1 MAEVVLVYPPV
12 KFGKHSSYGL
22 PPLGVM
28 YLSASLSHH
37 GVESTVIDASF
48 HPMSM
53 GELLSRVGS
62 HRPRLVGISGLTPHF
77 KTIRDLCTALRATLP
92 KSARICLGGPHFNAT
107 SAEAFQYMD
116 ADFIVIGEGEA
127 TLLELVRNLDGGD
140 FSSVSGLAFKMDG
153 QTVVNAPRPV
163 NEDLDALPRPTLQ
176 QMETKIDYRVRHGV
190 YPRATSLMA
199 SRGCPFRCS
208 FCDVHTTQGR
218 KLRLRSPENIL
229 EEIKYNI
236 EAFSIREFVFKDST
250 FTINKRW
257 VHDLL
262 DRMLRE
268 KLRISWSINTRVNLI
283 DSDLVEKMKQ
293 AGCRRISFG
302 VESGEPRILQNIRKD
317 ISLDEVRKAFAMMR
331 RSGLESHA
339 FFMIGNPGEGPETA
353 TRTIEF
359 AKEIGAT
366 WADFSATVAYPGT
379 HLFEEAVANGLL
391 KDPLWYVEDEIEIF
405 LTNKHS
411 VSKGQLDLPGFS
423 PQRQVETVRQAYRQ
437 FYLRPRWIWQFAL
450 KNMNVNRMKNILNNV
465 GPFFR
470 FLFQLMAK
478 DRRGQ

>member
-1 MAEVVLVYPPV
+1 MAEVVLIYPPV
-12 KFGKHSSYGL
+12 KFGRHASYGL

-28 YLSASLSHH
+28 YLSAYLNHH
-37 GVESTVIDASF
+37 GVHSTIIDASF

-53 GELLSRVGS
+53 GELLSRVAS

-77 KTIRDLCTALRATLP
+77 KSIRDLCSALRSVLP

-107 SAEAFQYMD
+107 SAEAFRYMD
-116 ADFIVIGEGEA
+116 ADFIVIGEGEFP
-127 TLLELVRNLDGGD
+127 LLELYQKLDEGD
-140 FSSVSGLAFKMDG
+140 FSAVAGLAFKMDG
-153 QTVVNAPRPV
+153 REVVNSPRPLI
-163 NEDLDALPRPTLQ
+163 EDLDALPHPDLR
-176 QMETKIDYRVRHGV
+176 QMETRIDYRVRHGV

-229 EEIKYNI
+229 EEIQYNI

-268 KLRISWSINTRVNLI
+268 RLRISWSINTRVNLI
-283 DSDLVEKMKQ
+283 DRELVEKMKE
-293 AGCRRISFG
+293 AGCRRVSFG
-302 VESGEPRILQNIRKD
+302 VESGEPTILRNIRKG
-317 ISLDEVRKAFAMMR
+317 ISVEEVRDAFAIMR
-331 RSGLESHA
+331 DSGLESHA
-339 FFMIGNPGEGPETA
+339 FFMIGNPGESPETA
-353 TRTIEF
+353 DCTIRF

-379 HLFEEAVANGLL
+379 LLYKEAVENRLL

-423 PQRQVETVRQAYRQ
+423 PRQQVEAVRQAYRR
-437 FYLRPRWIWQFAL
+437 FYLRPGWIWQFAV
-450 KNMNVNRMKNILNNV
+450 KNMNLNRAKNVLNNF
-465 GPFFR
+465 GPFLR
-470 FLFQLMAK
+470 FLFQLVK
-478 DRRGQ
+478 KNNKGP

>member
-1 MAEVVLVYPPV
+1 MAEVVLIYPPV

-28 YLSASLSHH
+28 YLSAFLTHH
-37 GVESTVIDASF
+37 GVDSRVIDASF

-53 GELLSRVGS
+53 AELVSRVGS

-127 TLLELVRNLDGGD
+127 TLLELYGKLDEGD
-140 FSSVSGLAFKMDG
+140 FSSIRGLAFKTDG
-153 QTVVNAPRPV
+153 QTVINAARPL
-163 NEDLDALPRPTLQ
+163 NEDLDALPRPTLE
-176 QMETKIDYRVRHGV
+176 QMDTKIDYKVRHGV
-190 YPRATSLMA
+190 HPRATSLMA

-218 KLRLRSPENIL
+218 KLRLRSPEDIL

-250 FTINKRW
+250 FTVNKRW

-268 KLRISWSINTRVNLI
+268 KLRISWSVNTRVNLV

-302 VESGEPRILQNIRKD
+302 VESGEPRILENIRKD
-317 ISLDEVRKAFAMMR
+317 ISLDEVRKAFAIVR

-339 FFMIGNPGEGPETA
+339 FFMIGNPGEGPRSA
-353 TRTIEF
+353 HRTIQF
-359 AKEIGAT
+359 AKEIGPT

-379 HLFEEAVANGLL
+379 HLFEEAVENGLL

-423 PQRQVETVRQAYRQ
+423 PKRQVETVRKAYRQ

-450 KNMNVNRMKNILNNV
+450 KNMNVNRVKNILHNL

-470 FLFQLMAK
+470 FLFQLMTR
-478 DRRGQ
+478 DRKGQ